1 MNIVDLF
8 FGTVGKDWCFI
19 SFILVIIA
27 FIGFLGSISAALV
40 ALFKIKKFS
49 FTTIFAIALGVF
61 VNALMYMQTR
71 VIYSM
76 CVNSLK

>member
-1 MNIVDLF
+1 MNIVDLL

-19 SFILVIIA
+19 SFVLVIIA
-27 FIGFLGSISAALV
+27 FIGLLGSISAAII

-61 VNALMYMQTR
+61 VNTLMYMQTR

>member
-27 FIGFLGSISAALV
+27 FIGLLGSITAALV
-40 ALFKIKKFS
+40 ALFKIKKFC

-76 CVNSLK
+76 CINSLK

>member
-1 MNIVDLF
+1 MNIVDLL

-19 SFILVIIA
+19 SFVLVIIA
-27 FIGFLGSISAALV
+27 FIGLLGSISAAII

-49 FTTIFAIALGVF
+49 FTTNFAIALGVF

>member
-27 FIGFLGSISAALV
+27 FFGLLGSIAAALV

-76 CVNSLK
+76 CINSLK